1 MRRVRLFSP
10 DANEKPRIYLKYGGG
25 TKVGGNKK
33 VMIGI
38 WSFRPAR
45 SSGVLPVG
53 FFGRIGAKMAR
64 ALRFVSSRRRCS
76 HKVSLSSLEGSRSY
90 AENLDSQRAEAIEDC
105 IKFLNSSSSL
115 QRSNSVASS
124 C

>member
-1 MRRVRLFSP
+1 MRRVRFSP
-10 DANEKPRIYLKYGGG
+10 DPNEKPRIYHKHGGG
-25 TKVGGNKK
+25 TKVGRNKK
-33 VMIGI
+33 VIGI

-45 SSGVLPVG
+45 SPGFLPVG

-105 IKFLNSSSSL
+105 IEFLNSSSSL
-115 QRSNSVASS
+115 QRSNSAASS